1 MLSTGYPLPAP
12 MSQEQSLFERL
23 QNPDESGDY
32 KLKINVNKAA
42 DSVLTHLRNMLN
54 TRQGSVPTLPDYG
67 LPDFNDIA
75 SNFPDAIFELR
86 RVIKQSIDNYE
97 PRLSQVKV
105 DYTRDDDKPLSMR
118 YEITAQLSLGGENA
132 NVWFETTLDSQGR
145 VKVRG

>member
-1 MLSTGYPLPAP
+1 

-23 QNPDESGDY
+23 QNPDETGDY

-54 TRQGSVPTLPDYG
+54 TRQGSVPALPDYG

-75 SNFPDAIFELR
+75 ANFPDAIFELR
-86 RVIKQSIDNYE
+86 RIIKQSIDNYE

-105 DYTRDDDKPLSMR
+105 DYARDEDNPLSMR
-118 YEITAQLSLGGENA
+118 YEITAQLSLGDENA

>member
-1 MLSTGYPLPAP
+1 

-23 QNPDESGDY
+23 QNPDEGGEY

-42 DSVLTHLRNMLN
+42 DSVLAHLRNMLN

-75 SNFPDAIFELR
+75 VNFPDAIFELR
-86 RVIKQSIDNYE
+86 RIIKQCIESYE
-97 PRLSQVKV
+97 PRLSRVKV
-105 DYTRDDDKPLSMR
+105 DYAKDEENPLSMR
-118 YEITAQLSLGGENA
+118 YEITAQLNLGDENA
-132 NVWFETTLDSQGR
+132 NVWFETTLDSAGR

>member
-1 MLSTGYPLPAP
+1 
-12 MSQEQSLFERL
+12 MSHEQSLFERL
-23 QNPDESGDY
+23 QNPDAAGGY

-54 TRQGSVPTLPDYG
+54 TRQGSVPTLPGYG

-86 RVIKQSIDNYE
+86 RVIKQSIDHYE
-97 PRLSQVKV
+97 PRLSRVKV
-105 DYTRDDDKPLSMR
+105 DYAKDEDKPLSMR
-118 YEITAQLSLGGENA
+118 YEITAQLSLGDDNA
-132 NVWFETTLDSQGR
+132 NVWFETTLDSQGQ

>member
-1 MLSTGYPLPAP
+1 
-12 MSQEQSLFERL
+12 MSQEHSLFERL
-23 QNPDESGDY
+23 QSPDETSDY
-32 KLKINVNKAA
+32 KLKVNVNKAA
-42 DSVLTHLRNMLN
+42 DSVLNHLRNMLN

-105 DYTRDDDKPLSMR
+105 DYVKDEDKPLSMR

>member
-1 MLSTGYPLPAP
+1 

-23 QNPDESGDY
+23 QNPDASGDY

-42 DSVLTHLRNMLN
+42 DSVLNHLRNMLN
-54 TRQGSVPTLPDYG
+54 TRQGSVLTLPDYG

-86 RVIKQSIDNYE
+86 RIIKQSIESYE
-97 PRLSQVKV
+97 PRLSRVKV
-105 DYTRDDDKPLSMR
+105 DYSRDEDKPLSMR
-118 YEITAQLSLGGENA
+118 YEITAQLSLGDENA
-132 NVWFETTLDSQGR
+132 SVWFETTLDSQGR

>member
-1 MLSTGYPLPAP
+1 

-32 KLKINVNKAA
+32 KLKLNVNKAA

-97 PRLSQVKV
+97 PRLSRVKV
-105 DYTRDDDKPLSMR
+105 DYAKDEDKPLSMR

>member
-1 MLSTGYPLPAP
+1 

-42 DSVLTHLRNMLN
+42 DSVLNHLRNMLN
-54 TRQGSVPTLPDYG
+54 TRQGSVLTLPDYG

-86 RVIKQSIDNYE
+86 RIIKQSIESYE
-97 PRLSQVKV
+97 PRLSRVKV
-105 DYTRDDDKPLSMR
+105 DYSRDEDKPLSMR
-118 YEITAQLSLGGENA
+118 YEITAQLNLGDENA
-132 NVWFETTLDSQGR
+132 SVWFETTLDSQGR